1 MRLEGK
7 VALITGAG
15 SGIGRAT
22 ANRFAA
28 EGASI
33 VASDIIEVA
42 AVETVAAIRESG
54 GEARAVS
61 GDVADY
67 SDARAM
73 VQAAI
78 DAYGKLNVL
87 VNSAGISTRNAL
99 PEGASHED
107 IWDKVM
113 DVNLKGTYLVSWHA
127 VPEMEAAG
135 GGSIINLASIMA
147 LVGYP
152 VGMGGG
158 FNPYNASK
166 GGVLQFTRN
175 LAIDMAPKHI
185 RVNLHLPGLCGD
197 QYDAGTDGERGVLR
211 GAEGAASDGAAWAAG
226 GYSERRAVPGVGR
239 GSIRDGRAA
248 DCGWGIYGT
257 VGSGRFH

>member
-54 GEARAVS
+54 GEATAIGGDVVS
-61 GDVADY
+61 GD
-67 SDARAM
+67 DAKAM
-73 VQAAI
+73 VQAAVA
-78 DAYGKLNVL
+78 AYGKLDVL
-87 VNSAGISTRNAL
+87 VNSAGVSGKVAL

-175 LAIDMAPKHI
+175 LAIDLARKSI
-185 RVNLHLPGLCGD
+185 RVNCICPGYVETNMTRPL
-197 QYDAGTDGERGVLR
+197 TDNPEAYEALKERHPMGRL
-211 GAEGAASDGAAWAAG
+211 GQPDDIANAALFLASDESAFVTGAPLIVDG
-226 GYSERRAVPGVGR
+226 GYTAQ
-239 GSIRDGRAA
+239 
-248 DCGWGIYGT
+248 
-257 VGSGRFH
+257 

>member
-7 VALITGAG
+7 VALITGGG
-15 SGIGRAT
+15 SGIGRAS
-22 ANRFAA
+22 ALRFAA

-33 VASDIIEVA
+33 VASDLSEA
-42 AVETVAAIRESG
+42 SAVETVAAVREAG
-54 GEARAVS
+54 GEATAVA
-61 GDVADY
+61 GDVVS
-67 SDARAM
+67 SDDAKAM
-73 VQAAI
+73 VQAAV
-78 DAYGKLNVL
+78 DAYGKLDVL
-87 VNSAGISTRNAL
+87 VNSAGVSGRV
-99 PEGASHED
+99 EGVSHEEV
-107 IWDKVM
+107 WDKVM

-175 LAIDMAPKHI
+175 LAIDLARKKI
-185 RVNLHLPGLCGD
+185 RVNCICPGYVETNMTRRLTENPESYEALKGRHPMGRLGQPD
-197 QYDAGTDGERGVLR
+197 DIANAALFL
-211 GAEGAASDGAAWAAG
+211 ASDEAAFVTGAPLIVDG
-226 GYSERRAVPGVGR
+226 GYTAQ
-239 GSIRDGRAA
+239 
-248 DCGWGIYGT
+248 
-257 VGSGRFH
+257 

>member
-7 VALITGAG
+7 VALITGGG
-15 SGIGRAT
+15 SGIGRAS
-22 ANRFAA
+22 ALRFAA

-33 VASDIIEVA
+33 VASDLSEA
-42 AVETVAAIRESG
+42 SAVETVAAVREAG
-54 GEARAVS
+54 GEATAVA
-61 GDVADY
+61 GDVVS
-67 SDARAM
+67 SDDAKAM

-78 DAYGKLNVL
+78 DAYGKLDVL
-87 VNSAGISTRNAL
+87 VNSAGVSGRV
-99 PEGASHED
+99 EGVSHEEV
-107 IWDKVM
+107 WDKVM

-175 LAIDMAPKHI
+175 LAIDLARKNI
-185 RVNLHLPGLCGD
+185 RVNCICPGYVETNMTRRLTENPESYEALKGRHPMGRLGQPD
-197 QYDAGTDGERGVLR
+197 DIANAALFL
-211 GAEGAASDGAAWAAG
+211 ASDEAAFVTGAPLIVDG
-226 GYSERRAVPGVGR
+226 GYTAQ
-239 GSIRDGRAA
+239 
-248 DCGWGIYGT
+248 
-257 VGSGRFH
+257 

>member
-22 ANRFAA
+22 AVRFAG

-33 VASDIIEVA
+33 VASDINEAA
-42 AVETVAAIRESG
+42 AVGTVANIRESG
-54 GEARAVS
+54 GEATAIS
-61 GDVADY
+61 GDVVNSAD
-67 SDARAM
+67 AAAM
-73 VQAAI
+73 VRAAV
-78 DAYGKLNVL
+78 DTYGRLDVL
-87 VNSAGISTRNAL
+87 VNSAGVSGRL
-99 PEGASHED
+99 EGASHEEVWDRVID
-107 IWDKVM
+107 I
-113 DVNLKGTYLVSWHA
+113 NLKGTYLPSWHA
-127 VPEMEAAG
+127 APEMEKAG

-175 LAIDMAPKHI
+175 LAVDLASKSI
-185 RVNLHLPGLCGD
+185 RVNCICPGYVETNMTRPLTENPESYALLKARHPMGRLGQPQD
-197 QYDAGTDGERGVLR
+197 IANAALFL
-211 GAEGAASDGAAWAAG
+211 ASDESAFVTGTPLIVDG
-226 GYSERRAVPGVGR
+226 GYTAQ
-239 GSIRDGRAA
+239 
-248 DCGWGIYGT
+248 
-257 VGSGRFH
+257 